1 MIITRGIQQ
10 EDINVKWMEHKEN
23 LSDHRLA
30 EIELKIDKLS
40 RDLGK
45 EKKVKSKKHAE
56 WASRTMLEMILNG
69 EGL

>member
-30 EIELKIDKLS
+30 EIELKIDKFS
-40 RDLGK
+40 RDIGK
-45 EKKVKSKKHAE
+45 EKKVK
-56 WASRTMLEMILNG
+56 
-69 EGL
+69 